1 MKAEFKYIY
10 GPVPSWRLGS
20 SLGIDLLS
28 QEEKICNFDCVYCQL
43 GSTIKYTVERKIYV
57 PIEKVIEELEA
68 LPNISLDYITF
79 SGRGEPTLAE
89 NLGEVI
95 KAVKLIRK
103 EPLAVLTNGSLMGE
117 DEVRKELAL
126 ADFVVAKLDACSP
139 ESLEEINRP
148 AKGIEFG
155 SILDGIKEFRKS
167 YQGKL
172 ALQIMFIDKNKDD
185 VNKLIYLTNYIKPDE
200 VQINTPLRPCN
211 IKPLP
216 KEEILKIKETFT
228 SACKGEFR
236 RKEINVISVYD
247 ERIQKEVL
255 SISDEDTLK
264 RRGKVK

>member
-1 MKAEFKYIY
+1 MPKYRYIY
-10 GPVPSWRLGS
+10 GPVSSWRLGS

-43 GSTIKYTVERKIYV
+43 GATKRHTIERKIYV
-57 PIEKVIEELEA
+57 PVEKVIEELEA
-68 LPNISLDYITF
+68 LPNASLDYITF

-89 NLGEVI
+89 NLGQAI
-95 KAVKLIRK
+95 KAIKLIHK
-103 EPLAVLTNGSLMGE
+103 VPVAVLTNSSLMDKE
-117 DEVRKELAL
+117 EVRKKLAL
-126 ADFVVAKLDACSP
+126 ADFVIAKLDACSP
-139 ESLEEINRP
+139 ESLQEINNP
-148 AKGIEFG
+148 HQDIEFV
-155 SILDGIKEFRKS
+155 SILEGIKEFRKS

-247 ERIQKEVL
+247 ERVL
-255 SISDEDTLK
+255 KGVLPVSDEDTLK
-264 RRGKVK
+264 RRGKV